1 MPSISSPLLL
11 PIHTPVTSVG
21 VNPTEYTS
29 LRLSVVPVL
38 SPAGRPM
45 FVKPP
50 KMKSRSGWVVSFRMS
65 TIT

>member
-1 MPSISSPLLL
+1 MTSPLLL

-21 VNPTEYTS
+21 VKPTAYTS
-29 LRLSVVPVL
+29 FRLSVVPVF

-45 FVKPP
+45 FVNPP
-50 KMKSRSGWVVSFRMS
+50 KMKSRSGWVVSLRMS